1 MEKIEERVRGYWTK
15 RAEDFSTVRR
25 MELEDEIS
33 ERWINEIKKK
43 LPERK
48 KLRILDV
55 GTGTGYFAILLAEQG
70 YDLVGVDLTPAMIE
84 EAKKLANEKQ
94 LDIQFLVMD
103 AQNLEFPDESFDVVI
118 ARNLTWTLPEPKQA
132 YLEWMRVLVKG
143 GILLNFDADYGQQV
157 LCMEKKGTP
166 DNLNQSG
173 FHIGMT
179 QELKEE
185 SNQITKAMEISK
197 KKRPEWDISVLEELG
212 FLNTQCDKE
221 AGNRILRER
230 NGKDSPT
237 FLITV
242 QK

>member
-1 MEKIEERVRGYWTK
+1 MNEIEERVKGYWSK
-15 RAEDFSTVRR
+15 RAEDFGTVRR

-33 ERWINEIKKK
+33 ERWMNEIKKK
-43 LPERK
+43 LPEK
-48 KLRILDV
+48 EKLRILDV

-70 YDLVGVDLTPAMIE
+70 YNLVGIDLTPAMIE

-94 LDIQFLVMD
+94 LEIQFLVMD
-103 AQNLEFPDESFDVVI
+103 AQKLEFPEESFDVVI

-132 YLEWMRVLVKG
+132 YFEWMRVLVKG

-157 LCMEKKGTP
+157 LCMEEKGIM
-166 DNLNQSG
+166 DHLNHSG

-197 KKRPEWDISVLEELG
+197 KKRPEWDMLLLEKLG
-212 FLNTQCDKE
+212 FQQIQCDQD

-230 NGKDSPT
+230 NDKEAPV
-237 FLITV
+237 FLITA